1 VRTPWL
7 VLNLVFALV
16 VAFAIERQT
25 GIISRQPLLAA
36 FMPVVS
42 AIGGNGGNQSLAVM
56 IRSMAS
62 DDVPGAQVPGILL
75 RQLGVGAL
83 TGIAL
88 GVSFGLIS
96 WGLVASGIF
105 AGGSDPV
112 ELATV
117 VALSAF
123 AVLVIGATMGA
134 GLPVILRRFGLDPA
148 LASSIILTLITDM
161 VGFGGFLLMA
171 NWLL

>member
-1 VRTPWL
+1 
-7 VLNLVFALV
+7 
-16 VAFAIERQT
+16 
-25 GIISRQPLLAA
+25 
-36 FMPVVS
+36 M
-42 AIGGNGGNQSLAVM
+42 
-56 IRSMAS
+56 
-62 DDVPGAQVPGILL
+62 PGILL

-88 GVSFGLIS
+88 GAMFGFIS
-96 WGLVASGIF
+96 WGLIASNIF
-105 AGGSDPV
+105 IRGTADPAD
-112 ELATV
+112 LAVV

-123 AVLVIGATMGA
+123 SVLVVGAIIGS

-148 LASSIILTLITDM
+148 LASSIILTLITDI